1 MSKSHL
7 LKYLLISPN
16 LPVGGF
22 CYSEGMES
30 YLQHKNFTDSNSV
43 KELIISELEIGQIRL
58 DGKLLLDFFDI
69 FSELNQGKN
78 LKFNLHKLLSL
89 DKWILSSKDS
99 VEMREQQTQ
108 MAKSLFDLTKEFG
121 FEYLHKK
128 NKKNSWP
135 LAWSWAC
142 YCFEITKIVMVEN
155 FFYAWSANQLSAALR
170 IIPIGSTKAQ
180 LIQRDLLEIIL
191 QLPREGKLNDGDIL
205 LTNESNFY
213 VEIIAKTENL
223 IEISSK
229 SKIELIKTAY
239 HLGNRHVEVEIEEDI
254 LLTKSDYVI
263 ENMLKNF
270 NVDIVN
276 TQKKFFPERGAHSH
290 E

>member
-22 CYSEGMES
+22 CYSEGLES
-30 YLQHKNFTDSNSV
+30 YLHNKNLNDSNSL

-58 DGKLLLDFFDI
+58 DARILLNFFDI
-69 FSELNQGKN
+69 FNELNEDKN
-78 LKFNLHKLLSL
+78 LKSNLQKILSL

-121 FEYLHKK
+121 FEYLYNK

-142 YCFEITKIVMVEN
+142 YCFEITKLEMVEN
-155 FFYAWSANQLSAALR
+155 FFYSWSANQLSAALR

-180 LIQRDLLEIIL
+180 LIQRDLLEIISKVSNEIMDKEIDEIYFGNVGL
-191 QLPREGKLNDGDIL
+191 AMAQQNHNNLYTKLFRN
-205 LTNESNFY
+205 
-213 VEIIAKTENL
+213 
-223 IEISSK
+223 
-229 SKIELIKTAY
+229 
-239 HLGNRHVEVEIEEDI
+239 
-254 LLTKSDYVI
+254 
-263 ENMLKNF
+263 
-270 NVDIVN
+270 
-276 TQKKFFPERGAHSH
+276 
-290 E
+290 

>member
-30 YLQHKNFTDSNSV
+30 YLQNKNLKDSNSV
-43 KELIISELEIGQIRL
+43 KELIINELKIGQIRL
-58 DGKLLLDFFDI
+58 DAKLLIEFFDI
-69 FSELNQGKN
+69 FNEINAGEN
-78 LKFNLHKLLSL
+78 LKINSQKLLSL

-108 MAKSLFDLTKEFG
+108 MAKSLFDLNKEFG
-121 FEYLHKK
+121 FEYLYKK

-142 YCFEITKIVMVEN
+142 YCFEITKLEMVEN
-155 FFYAWSANQLSAALR
+155 FLYSWSANHLSAAIR

-180 LIQRDLLEIIL
+180 LIQRDLLAIISKVSKEIMDKEIDDIYFGNVGL
-191 QLPREGKLNDGDIL
+191 AMAQQNHNDLYTKLFRN
-205 LTNESNFY
+205 
-213 VEIIAKTENL
+213 
-223 IEISSK
+223 
-229 SKIELIKTAY
+229 
-239 HLGNRHVEVEIEEDI
+239 
-254 LLTKSDYVI
+254 
-263 ENMLKNF
+263 
-270 NVDIVN
+270 
-276 TQKKFFPERGAHSH
+276 
-290 E
+290 